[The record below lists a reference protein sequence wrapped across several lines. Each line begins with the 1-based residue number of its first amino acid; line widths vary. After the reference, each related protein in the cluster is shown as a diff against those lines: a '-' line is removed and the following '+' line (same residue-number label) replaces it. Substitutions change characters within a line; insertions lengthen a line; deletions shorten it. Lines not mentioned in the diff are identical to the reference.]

1 MNSISSSN
9 VRNYSGEPAID
20 PVCGMRVDRQTAQ
33 FWATHEGV
41 DYVFCCRGCLD
52 KFTAAPER
60 YLCGRSAAP
69 AHLAT
74 AEPRT
79 RMSQGDIEYT
89 CPMHPEVV
97 SDRPG
102 TCPKCGMALEPR
114 TIRADEGPN
123 PELIDMTR
131 RLRVGVLLTAPL
143 VAIAMSRMFLPLDEW
158 IAHRWWSLV
167 ELALATPVVLWCGWP
182 FFVRMWQSVRNRSP
196 NMFTLIGLGT
206 GTAFLYSVV
215 ATVVPGIF
223 PESFRA
229 HHGEVALYFESAA
242 VIVTLVLVGQVLE
255 LRARDKTGQAIR
267 GLLEL
272 APKVARRINADRS
285 EQDVPLAE
293 VQVGDRLRVRPGEK
307 IPVDGSIIEG
317 ASSIDESMISGE
329 AIPVARQVGDRVI
342 GATINGT
349 GGLVIRADRV
359 GADTVLAQIV
369 ELVATAQRSR
379 APIQRTAD
387 TVSAVFVP
395 AVMIVAL
402 ATFIIWAA
410 IGPEPRF
417 GYALVNAVAVLIIAC
432 PCALGLATPMS
443 VMVGVGRGAQ
453 AGVLARNAEALEM
466 MEKANTLVVDK
477 TGTLTEGKPTLIA
490 VSARAPADESR
501 VLQLAASLER
511 ASQHPLAAAVTGAAV
526 ARNLPLGQVT
536 DFRSTTG
543 QGIDGRVDGVTVAVG
558 NTLLMKQAGGVPQD
572 LDHQAERLRR
582 DGATVMFVSLE
593 DKVSGLIA
601 VADPIKKTTAA
612 ALQSLRDD
620 GMEIVMLTGDNATT
634 AAAIARTLGITHV
647 EAEVQPADKVRIVQ
661 QLIDQGRVVA
671 MAGDGIND
679 APALARAQVG
689 IAMAT
694 GTDVA
699 IESADVTL
707 VRGDLQG
714 IVRCRRLSQA
724 MMRNIR
730 QNLVLAFIYNALGIP
745 LAAGVLY
752 PVLGILLSPMIAAAA
767 MSLSSFSVIANA
779 LRLRSL
785 PL

>member
-1 MNSISSSN
+1 
-9 VRNYSGEPAID
+9 
-20 PVCGMRVDRQTAQ
+20 
-33 FWATHEGV
+33 
-41 DYVFCCRGCLD
+41 
-52 KFTAAPER
+52 
-60 YLCGRSAAP
+60 
-69 AHLAT
+69 
-74 AEPRT
+74 
-79 RMSQGDIEYT
+79 
-89 CPMHPEVV
+89 
-97 SDRPG
+97 
-102 TCPKCGMALEPR
+102 
-114 TIRADEGPN
+114 
-123 PELIDMTR
+123 MTR